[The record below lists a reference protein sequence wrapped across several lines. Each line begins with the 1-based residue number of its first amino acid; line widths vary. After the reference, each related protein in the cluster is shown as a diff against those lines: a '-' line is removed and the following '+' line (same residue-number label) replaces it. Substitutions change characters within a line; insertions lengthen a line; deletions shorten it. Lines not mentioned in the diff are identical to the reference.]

1 MLITAKVLLGI
12 SLTDYTKD
20 QILNAY
26 CEIMQNKVKAYCY
39 IDTIPAALQDVVAEM
54 VAALYRNQYGSG
66 DSTQMVT
73 AQAGAIKKET
83 VGDHTIEYVADSS
96 SSSSGT
102 SMPTR
107 LANSLMASIKPRPE
121 YAIKKP
127 MAVPWAPQ
135 PKQW

>member
-26 CEIMQNKVKAYCY
+26 CEIMQNKAKAYCN

-83 VGDHTIEYVADSS
+83 VGDHTIEYVTDSASS
-96 SSSSGT
+96 SSST
-102 SMPTR
+102 SITQDIVSDHKMQLNPYR
-107 LANSLMASIKPRPE
+107 R
-121 YAIKKP
+121 
-127 MAVPWAPQ
+127 VRFV
-135 PKQW
+135 

>member
-102 SMPTR
+102 SITQDIVSDHKMQLNPYR
-107 LANSLMASIKPRPE
+107 R
-121 YAIKKP
+121 
-127 MAVPWAPQ
+127 VRFV
-135 PKQW
+135 